1 MYSGCD
7 GGFGLIFLFS
17 FFKLIELID
26 DGGRIFVWR
35 AVVVR
40 KALLGTEKGFDFILC
55 NVEAILDIVLTY
67 VLETQEE

>member
-7 GGFGLIFLFS
+7 GGFRLIFLFS

-40 KALLGTEKGFDFILC
+40 KALLGTEKGFDFI
-55 NVEAILDIVLTY
+55 
-67 VLETQEE
+67 